1 MPPFLHKKHVK
12 RDDLVMYTVEIPT
25 CNFEILHA
33 EKMNCHIAMHLKYCR
48 GPIPILRHRKLE
60 LFHTHVHSALFRAG
74 LLKVKTKS

>member
-48 GPIPILRHRKLE
+48 GPFLYYVTANLNFFTPM
-60 LFHTHVHSALFRAG
+60 FTVHFSEQG
-74 LLKVKTKS
+74 C